1 MRSTTYC
8 RAHARDTVCCRAL
21 SPTCWHQP
29 SARASRL
36 WSARR
41 PLTAQWRRWRS
52 LRLAHCFRPF
62 ALRLASLTLPLQ
74 VLLLRRV
81 PCQYLSPTSLRP
93 LRCFLKAGQKE
104 RFGGAQ
110 SACVA
115 CNACFLARTTHA
127 SDVQRNRPWQRP
139 GALGGLRSLRCG
151 LQGTEE
157 PCNSHTPLLPSH
169 SPIRRICRVQ
179 KSRGAWR
186 SLANVWPPS
195 STCPRSWPAANW
207 ASV

>member
-8 RAHARDTVCCRAL
+8 RAHARVRATPTVVRH
-21 SPTCWHQP
+21 SPPCWHQP

-62 ALRLASLTLPLQ
+62 ALRLASLSSPLQ

-81 PCQYLSPTSLRP
+81 PCQYLFPTSLRP

-127 SDVQRNRPWQRP
+127 SVVQKSRLWQHP
-139 GALGGLRSLRCG
+139 GTLGGLRSLRCG

-157 PCNSHTPLLPSH
+157 PVYS
-169 SPIRRICRVQ
+169 
-179 KSRGAWR
+179 AY
-186 SLANVWPPS
+186 LAVPPES
-195 STCPRSWPAANW
+195 
-207 ASV
+207 